1 MIREITDIEELNN
14 NLNSS
19 NNLYAII
26 DFYASWCKPCKKI
39 SPYFESLSKSD
50 EYEDL
55 DFIKVNVDDASEIA
69 DNFGVSKLPTFLI
82 ISTNNQEV
90 EERLEE
96 AEEEKIKKLCDKYV

>member
-1 MIREITDIEELNN
+1 MICEITDIEEFNN
-14 NLNSS
+14 ILNSS

-39 SPYFESLSKSD
+39 SPYFESLSKSN

-55 DFIKVNVDDASEIA
+55 DFIKINIDDASEIA
-69 DNFGVSKLPTFLI
+69 DNFSVSKLPTFLI

-96 AEEEKIKKLCDKYV
+96 AEEEKIKKLCNKYV